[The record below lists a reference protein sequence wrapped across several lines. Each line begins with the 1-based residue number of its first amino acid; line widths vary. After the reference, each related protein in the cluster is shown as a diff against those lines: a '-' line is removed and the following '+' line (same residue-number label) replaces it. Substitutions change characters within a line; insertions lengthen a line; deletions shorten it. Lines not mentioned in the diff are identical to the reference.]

1 MRQLKQT
8 TKPARRESFGAGLS
22 LARQLSIFSKKLK
35 MMPVFF
41 AKPSDLRKWLEA
53 NHQTE
58 TELLVGF
65 HKVGSGKPSITWP
78 QSVDEALCFGWID
91 GVRKT
96 IDKDSYC
103 IRFTPRKPNSIWSAV
118 NIRKV
123 GELTKQGLMQP
134 AGLASFAK
142 RTESKSQ
149 IYAYEK
155 APLSLSDDFVEQFK
169 ARKEAWDFFTRQAP
183 SYQKTI
189 IHWIMTAKQ
198 ATTRLTRLTKTIAAS
213 AQQKRVI

>member
-1 MRQLKQT
+1 MAVWLPT
-8 TKPARRESFGAGLS
+8 DITHFATPAE
-22 LARQLSIFSKKLK
+22 
-35 MMPVFF
+35 
-41 AKPSDLRKWLEA
+41 LRKWFA
-53 NHQTE
+53 KHHADTQ
-58 TELLVGF
+58 ELWVGF
-65 HKVGSGKPSITWP
+65 HKKGSGKPIITWP

-96 IDKDSYC
+96 IDKNSYC
-103 IRFTPRKPNSIWSAV
+103 IRFTPRKANSIWSAV